1 MANQSY
7 GGSGLFGQPSFG
19 DYSGLSGG
27 VPEPMTPKEI
37 QYQLL
42 KQPIPDYQNVMDM
55 YFGTPNTSSFNA
67 NVNSRPTSR
76 QLLMNSYLY
85 PNFLPPV
92 SSGDNIQVKPI
103 QPVEAVNQISVTND
117 SNANLPPAPK
127 GKMWEF
133 DANSN
138 KYVLVDDPLSNLSQD
153 ASQTAPVASAQQVA
167 MPAPAQ
173 SSIVQ
178 GMFPEVDAMQRALY
192 QQKQNEAM
200 QAQALQ
206 FAKLDP
212 FQKASYGL
220 AMGGQQLGDAIGG
233 ALGAKDPQMQMISL
247 QSRILSELDPSDPA
261 QQLQVAQK
269 YAQVAPDLAM
279 KIADNARSSLVK
291 IAQANKERQTSVAPR
306 VQESQRAGIITSAI
320 RQYKALPQTPEVVQA
335 IETLQSELDF
345 LKPKA
350 EATPDKIQV
359 AERIAR
365 NKGFTQGSEEFNKEV
380 AKQLER
386 PEKDTPI
393 EQLQSYRDQLINSK
407 APASKIAEV
416 DAVIKSLGEGTAPKI
431 IMPGQPVAPKD
442 WLAFISQISK
452 DPVMDRTSTVI
463 SDAPSAIETIRM
475 STTNDIA
482 AASLPGALA
491 RLTGEGKNMSD
502 RDIARYARTGG
513 LTDRVAQDVVGFF
526 TGQRTSVTKE
536 QAERFATAVY
546 RGALLERKKFI
557 QDQAE
562 QAGYKDTPNYAI
574 AIRQLDDQLA
584 KFKLIKPSEKAKESL
599 TNPTVEF
606 DTDKEKRYQEWKNKQ
621 GGAPK

>member
-1 MANQSY
+1 VLQIILIDHRNITQVGGKQQAWELNNIHHNNSNNSKPLLLAVVMQDLIKGKIMAETTTISSKPEDFVSNGTAYTHKWNPRTVTDQ
-7 GGSGLFGQPSFG
+7 GEGSWSII
-19 DYSGLSGG
+19 
-27 VPEPMTPKEI
+27 PKEDG
-37 QYQLL
+37 LL
-42 KQPIPDYQNVMDM
+42 TSSQVAQPAPEVI
-55 YFGTPNTSSFNA
+55 NTSSPA
-67 NVNSRPTSR
+67 
-76 QLLMNSYLY
+76 
-85 PNFLPPV
+85 FLAAM
-92 SSGDNIQVKPI
+92 Q
-103 QPVEAVNQISVTND
+103 
-117 SNANLPPAPK
+117 SNANRVSTSGENGLMSSDPLTYFTSSQQPAPTSV
-127 GKMWEF
+127 M
-133 DANSN
+133 
-138 KYVLVDDPLSNLSQD
+138 
-153 ASQTAPVASAQQVA
+153 
-167 MPAPAQ
+167 
-173 SSIVQ
+173 

-200 QAQALQ
+200 QAQAMQ
-206 FAKLDP
+206 YAQLDP
-212 FQKASYGL
+212 MARAQYSLYL
-220 AMGGQQLGDAIGG
+220 GGQQLGGAIGG
-233 ALGAKDPQMQMISL
+233 ALGAKDPQLQMIGL
-247 QSRILSELDPSDPA
+247 TQQILKELDPSNPN
-261 QQLQVAQK
+261 QQLQIAQK

-279 KIADNARSSLVK
+279 RIADNARSSLVK

-386 PEKDTPI
+386 PEKDTQI

-442 WLAFISQISK
+442 WLAFSSQISK
-452 DPVMDRTSTVI
+452 DPIMDRTSTVI

-491 RLTGEGKNMSD
+491 KLTGEGKNMSNA
-502 RDIARYARTGG
+502 DISRYARTGG

-584 KFKLIKPSEKAKESL
+584 KFKLIKPSEQTKESL
-599 TNPTVEF
+599 PKATTEV
-606 DTDKEKRYQEWKNKQ
+606 DTEKEKRYQQYKKDQLGANK
-621 GGAPK
+621 

>member
-7 GGSGLFGQPSFG
+7 SSAGLFGQPSFG

-27 VPEPMTPKEI
+27 VPVQITPQQI
-37 QYQLL
+37 QQQLAYQQDQYGG
-42 KQPIPDYQNVMDM
+42 QPIYYDKYNSLE
-55 YFGTPNTSSFNA
+55 TSGFNA
-67 NVNSRPTSR
+67 NVNTRPAYAGNVPI
-76 QLLMNSYLY
+76 NSFVN
-85 PNFLPPV
+85 PMPFSSVSDAVNMSQQQAAPV
-92 SSGDNIQVKPI
+92 SLMTTVNPMDVRDDQVDT
-103 QPVEAVNQISVTND
+103 S
-117 SNANLPPAPK
+117 SNVAT
-127 GKMWEF
+127 
-133 DANSN
+133 
-138 KYVLVDDPLSNLSQD
+138 
-153 ASQTAPVASAQQVA
+153 SQTALPVNTGY
-167 MPAPAQ
+167 
-173 SSIVQ
+173 SSPRLVSDSPIVQ

-192 QQKQNEAM
+192 DQQRQQAM
-200 QAQALQ
+200 QAQAMQ
-206 FAKLDP
+206 FAQLDP
-212 FQKASYGL
+212 MARAQYGL
-220 AMGGQQLGDAIGG
+220 YLGGQQLGGAIGG
-233 ALGAKDPQMQMISL
+233 ALGAKDPQLQMIGL
-247 QSRILSELDPSDPA
+247 QQQILRELDPSDPA
-261 QQLQVAQK
+261 QQLRVARK
-269 YAQVAPDLAM
+269 YAQAAPELAM
-279 KIADNARSSLVK
+279 KIADNAFSSQVK

-320 RQYKALPQTPEVVQA
+320 RQYKALPQTPEVVQT

-365 NKGFTQGSEEFNKEV
+365 NKGFTQGSEKFNEEV

-386 PEKDTPI
+386 PEKDTQI
-393 EQLQSYRDQLINSK
+393 EQLQSYRDQLIKSN

-442 WLAFISQISK
+442 WLAFILQISK

-562 QAGYKDTPNYAI
+562 QAGYKDTPNYTI

-584 KFKLIKPSEKAKESL
+584 KFKLIKPNEKTGASL
-599 TNPTVEF
+599 PSPTAEV
-606 DTDKEKRYQEWKNKQ
+606 DTEKEKRYQQYKKDQ
-621 GGAPK
+621 LGAPQ

>member
-1 MANQSY
+1 MAAIEDY
-7 GGSGLFGQPSFG
+7 GVGTGSANLFGGGMSKQEL
-19 DYSGLSGG
+19 DKLLGLYPLSQAN
-27 VPEPMTPKEI
+27 PMSA
-37 QYQLL
+37 
-42 KQPIPDYQNVMDM
+42 QNVPTAEALSRVDIPFQGASDVAVSPTDNFQPEQVFTQRPMDLSASITSDLRNNEM
-55 YFGTPNTSSFNA
+55 QTQDPREYFTSG
-67 NVNSRPTSR
+67 
-76 QLLMNSYLY
+76 Q
-85 PNFLPPV
+85 
-92 SSGDNIQVKPI
+92 
-103 QPVEAVNQISVTND
+103 QPQ
-117 SNANLPPAPK
+117 
-127 GKMWEF
+127 
-133 DANSN
+133 
-138 KYVLVDDPLSNLSQD
+138 
-153 ASQTAPVASAQQVA
+153 
-167 MPAPAQ
+167 Q
-173 SSIVQ
+173 SSIVT

-200 QAQALQ
+200 QAQAMQ
-206 FAKLDP
+206 FARLTP
-212 FQKASYGL
+212 FEKASYGL
-220 AMGGQQLGDAIGG
+220 AMGGQQLGNAIGS
-233 ALGAKDPQMQMISL
+233 ALGGKDPQLQQISM
-247 QSRILSELDPSDPA
+247 RNAIMRRLDPSDPA
-261 QQLQVAQK
+261 QQMKVAQEI
-269 YAQVAPDLAM
+269 AQYDPEFAM
-279 KIADNARSSLVK
+279 SIADNARKSAVQ

-386 PEKDTPI
+386 PEKDTQI
-393 EQLQSYRDQLINSK
+393 EQLQSYRDQLIKSN

-431 IMPGQPVAPKD
+431 ILPGQPVPPKD
-442 WLAFISQISK
+442 WLAFSSQISK
-452 DPVMDRTSTVI
+452 DPIMDRTSTVI

-491 RLTGEGKNMSD
+491 KLTGEGKNMSNA
-502 RDIARYARTGG
+502 DISRYARTGG

-599 TNPTVEF
+599 PNPTVEF

-621 GGAPK
+621 DGAPK

>member
-1 MANQSY
+1 MAKQS
-7 GGSGLFGQPSFG
+7 SGLFGQPSFG

-27 VPEPMTPKEI
+27 VPVPMTPQQI
-37 QYQLL
+37 QQQLAYQQDQYGGL
-42 KQPIPDYQNVMDM
+42 PIYQDL
-55 YFGTPNTSSFNA
+55 YNTQEVSPFEYNIGSR
-67 NVNSRPTSR
+67 VNTVRAAEN
-76 QLLMNSYLY
+76 NSYLDAPPDPIRTALSQADY
-85 PNFLPPV
+85 IKQQQGTPV
-92 SSGDNIQVKPI
+92 SLMTTVNAMDVRDNQVDTSSNVATSQGAALPVNTGYSSPRLVSDSPIVSGV
-103 QPVEAVNQISVTND
+103 
-117 SNANLPPAPK
+117 
-127 GKMWEF
+127 
-133 DANSN
+133 
-138 KYVLVDDPLSNLSQD
+138 
-153 ASQTAPVASAQQVA
+153 
-167 MPAPAQ
+167 
-173 SSIVQ
+173 
-178 GMFPEVDAMQRALY
+178 FPEVEAMQRALY

-200 QAQALQ
+200 QAQAMQ
-206 FAKLDP
+206 YARLDP
-212 FQKASYGL
+212 MQQAQYSLY
-220 AMGGQQLGDAIGG
+220 MGGQQLGGAIGG
-233 ALGAKDPQMQMISL
+233 ALGAKDPQLQMIGL
-247 QSRILSELDPSDPA
+247 QQQILRELDPSDPA
-261 QQLQVAQK
+261 QQLRVARK
-269 YAQVAPDLAM
+269 YAQAAPELAM
-279 KIADNARSSLVK
+279 KIADNAFSSQVK

-320 RQYKALPQTPEVVQA
+320 RQYKALPQTPEVVQT

-365 NKGFTQGSEEFNKEV
+365 NKGFTQGSEKFNEEV

-386 PEKDTPI
+386 PEKDTQI
-393 EQLQSYRDQLINSK
+393 EQLQSYRDQLIKSN

-442 WLAFISQISK
+442 WLAFILQISK

-562 QAGYKDTPNYAI
+562 QAGYKDTPNYTI

-584 KFKLIKPSEKAKESL
+584 KFKLIKPNEKTGASL
-599 TNPTVEF
+599 PSPTAEV
-606 DTDKEKRYQEWKNKQ
+606 DTEKEKRYQQYKKDQ
-621 GGAPK
+621 LGAPQ

>member
-7 GGSGLFGQPSFG
+7 SGLFGQYG
-19 DYSGLSGG
+19 
-27 VPEPMTPKEI
+27 
-37 QYQLL
+37 QYQDLYND
-42 KQPIPDYQNVMDM
+42 PEV
-55 YFGTPNTSSFNA
+55 SSFNV
-67 NVNSRPTSR
+67 NVNTRPAYAGNVPI
-76 QLLMNSYLY
+76 NSYVN
-85 PNFLPPV
+85 PMPFPSVSDAVNMSQQKVTPV
-92 SSGDNIQVKPI
+92 D
-103 QPVEAVNQISVTND
+103 AVNQMDVMK
-117 SNANLPPAPK
+117 NLPPAPN
-127 GKMWEF
+127 GQMWEF

-138 KYVLVDDPLSNLSQD
+138 QYVLVDDPLSNLSNN
-153 ASQTAPVASAQQVA
+153 APESAPVASSPQVA
-167 MPAPAQ
+167 MPAPALSAPASTS

-200 QAQALQ
+200 QAQAMQYARLSPMEQ
-206 FAKLDP
+206 AQYSL
-212 FQKASYGL
+212 Y
-220 AMGGQQLGDAIGG
+220 MGGQQLGGAIGG
-233 ALGAKDPQMQMISL
+233 ALGAKDPQLQMIGL
-247 QSRILSELDPSDPA
+247 QQQILRELDPSDPA
-261 QQLQVAQK
+261 QNIRVAQK

-291 IAQANKERQTSVAPR
+291 IKQASGAARQGTTEKLQILDRLNQVNDALQTISPDTPEYKTLLNNKSLL
-306 VQESQRAGIITSAI
+306 ESQ
-320 RQYKALPQTPEVVQA
+320 
-335 IETLQSELDF
+335 
-345 LKPKA
+345 LKKA
-350 EATPDKIQV
+350 ENTPDKIQI
-359 AERIAR
+359 AERIAI

-386 PEKDTPI
+386 PEKDTQI
-393 EQLQSYRDQLINSK
+393 EQLQSYRDQLIKSN

-442 WLAFISQISK
+442 WLAFTSQISK
-452 DPVMDRTSTVI
+452 DPVMDRTSTII

-491 RLTGEGKNMSD
+491 KLTGEGKNMSNA
-502 RDIARYARTGG
+502 DISRYARTGG

-584 KFKLIKPSEKAKESL
+584 KFKLIKPNEKTSSEQKQTSSDDEL
-599 TNPTVEF
+599 I
-606 DTDKEKRYQEWKNKQ
+606 NKYRK
-621 GGAPK
+621 PK

>member
-1 MANQSY
+1 MAETNTIPPQPEDFIQDGMQYTHEWNPRTVTDEGQGAWSIVPKEKLVFTPDRPQPRLFDNLTTSTN
-7 GGSGLFGQPSFG
+7 SGTAPAALTTTTESA
-19 DYSGLSGG
+19 SLLSGQSDLF
-27 VPEPMTPKEI
+27 PN
-37 QYQLL
+37 L
-42 KQPIPDYQNVMDM
+42 KIDSQFSAPA
-55 YFGTPNTSSFNA
+55 SSA
-67 NVNSRPTSR
+67 PTS
-76 QLLMNSYLY
+76 
-85 PNFLPPV
+85 
-92 SSGDNIQVKPI
+92 
-103 QPVEAVNQISVTND
+103 
-117 SNANLPPAPK
+117 
-127 GKMWEF
+127 
-133 DANSN
+133 
-138 KYVLVDDPLSNLSQD
+138 VL
-153 ASQTAPVASAQQVA
+153 
-167 MPAPAQ
+167 
-173 SSIVQ
+173 

-200 QAQALQ
+200 QAQAMQ
-206 FAKLDP
+206 YARLDP
-212 FQKASYGL
+212 MQQAQYSLY
-220 AMGGQQLGDAIGG
+220 MGGQQLGGAIGG
-233 ALGAKDPQMQMISL
+233 ALGAKDPQLQMIGL
-247 QSRILSELDPSDPA
+247 QQQILRELDPSDPA
-261 QQLQVAQK
+261 QNIRVAQK

-291 IAQANKERQTSVAPR
+291 IKQASGAARQGTTEKLQILDRLNQVNDALQTISPDTPEYKTLLNNKSLL
-306 VQESQRAGIITSAI
+306 ESQ
-320 RQYKALPQTPEVVQA
+320 
-335 IETLQSELDF
+335 
-345 LKPKA
+345 LKKA
-350 EATPDKIQV
+350 ENTPDKIQI
-359 AERIAR
+359 AERIAI

-386 PEKDTPI
+386 PEKDTQI
-393 EQLQSYRDQLINSK
+393 EQLQSYRDQLIKSN

-442 WLAFISQISK
+442 WLAFTSQISK
-452 DPVMDRTSTVI
+452 DPVMDRTSTII

-491 RLTGEGKNMSD
+491 KLTGEGKNMSNA
-502 RDIARYARTGG
+502 DISRYARTGG

-584 KFKLIKPSEKAKESL
+584 KFKLIKPNEKTSSEQKQTSSDDEL
-599 TNPTVEF
+599 I
-606 DTDKEKRYQEWKNKQ
+606 NKYRK
-621 GGAPK
+621 PK

>member
-1 MANQSY
+1 MQNLNDLGLFRGGSNNVPLINVVDPQQASNSDISINPVVVNTSNPDFISHTSSPEFLAMMQANANQMAT
-7 GGSGLFGQPSFG
+7 GGITQTQPQS
-19 DYSGLSGG
+19 LSGG
-27 VPEPMTPKEI
+27 M
-37 QYQLL
+37 L
-42 KQPIPDYQNVMDM
+42 
-55 YFGTPNTSSFNA
+55 TSD
-67 NVNSRPTSR
+67 
-76 QLLMNSYLY
+76 
-85 PNFLPPV
+85 PNFT
-92 SSGDNIQVKPI
+92 SNQ
-103 QPVEAVNQISVTND
+103 QPQQQSV
-117 SNANLPPAPK
+117 
-127 GKMWEF
+127 
-133 DANSN
+133 
-138 KYVLVDDPLSNLSQD
+138 
-153 ASQTAPVASAQQVA
+153 
-167 MPAPAQ
+167 
-173 SSIVQ
+173 VQ

-200 QAQALQ
+200 QAQAMQ
-206 FAKLDP
+206 YASLDP
-212 FQKASYGL
+212 MARAQYSLYL
-220 AMGGQQLGDAIGG
+220 GGQQLGGAIGG
-233 ALGAKDPQMQMISL
+233 ALGAKDPQLQMIGL
-247 QSRILSELDPSDPA
+247 QQQILRELDPSDPA
-261 QQLQVAQK
+261 QQLRVARK
-269 YAQVAPDLAM
+269 YAQAAPELAM
-279 KIADNARSSLVK
+279 KIADNALSSQVK
-291 IAQANKERQTSVAPR
+291 IAQINRERQTSVAPR

-386 PEKDTPI
+386 PEKDTQI
-393 EQLQSYRDQLINSK
+393 EQLQSYRDQLIKSN
-407 APASKIAEV
+407 APASKITEV

-442 WLAFISQISK
+442 WLAFTSQISK
-452 DPVMDRTSTVI
+452 DPVMDRTSTII

-562 QAGYKDTPNYAI
+562 QAGYKDTPNYTI

-584 KFKLIKPSEKAKESL
+584 KFKLIKPNEKTGASL
-599 TNPTVEF
+599 PSPTAEV
-606 DTDKEKRYQEWKNKQ
+606 DTEKEKRYQQYKKDQ
-621 GGAPK
+621 LGAPQ